1 MSEFPKLT
9 KNIEFLH
16 ISRQRIFK
24 NSLTRPCTHVFA
36 QDNTVEKEPFKL
48 FHGNICY
55 TGYKKPK
62 ISTIVDECELKQPGQ
77 GYKKPKISTI
87 VDMPHPP
94 CWQSE

>member
-36 QDNTVEKEPFKL
+36 QDNTVEKEPFK
-48 FHGNICY
+48 
-55 TGYKKPK
+55 PQQ
-62 ISTIVDECELKQPGQ
+62 ELNRRTVSSHPSPVPGQ
-77 GYKKPKISTI
+77 VQVVNATSG
-87 VDMPHPP
+87 
-94 CWQSE
+94 